1 MQDRVRPFVAH
12 FVEQSELKSL
22 EHIIKDE
29 ENQSIDCHQL
39 LASVDRLCD
48 VERTYLPIVALVALL
63 SKRKGPWPVFQ
74 LQQSYVRAWKSLPE
88 EAKAGH
94 APIEAQELVQHCL
107 ALCKQSYGS
116 LLDLFRSTSNSVAI
130 INPENGQSLHHG
142 ALYSALGRFALPLSA
157 SRPSR
162 KPIVAISL
170 PNGPLLALT
179 VLAVASYYTAAPI
192 AHGNGVGPEQFKADV
207 LQSKSDIVLA
217 SAADMDRLHLRD
229 SWLTEAGITVL
240 LIGVTEEM
248 DLTVKNL
255 NGTVVPCGI
264 SAPVPNKAD
273 DTGILLFTSGTSG
286 TKKLVPLRIH
296 SMVCGIAM
304 VIESWGLSPSM
315 RCLNQMPL
323 NHVGGLIRN
332 LFAPILSGGSVIC
345 CSAFDANQFWD
356 CVEDFAPTW
365 YYASPS
371 MHQCILET
379 ALERPQS
386 VHKSQIRL
394 ACNAAGGL
402 LPSLAGRLRD
412 TFSTETMQCTV
423 LPSYGMTECMPIS
436 TPPLNY
442 CLERPGTSGM
452 SVGPEL
458 GVMDG
463 NGERVSHGV
472 VGRISV
478 RGAPVF
484 EGYLQA
490 DNHVDVSCF
499 TDGGWFDTGDMG
511 YLDPDG
517 YLYITGRSKE
527 VINRGGE
534 LISPFEVEEAVVSA
548 AGIQSSATFGRISK
562 ALAFSVAHDVLQE
575 VVGVAVV
582 TPEGAQRSCLRDIQE
597 SVAPLLGSVKIPVL
611 VVFMDHGLPTNN
623 NKIPC
628 IKLADRLGLPE
639 ISDKTSHS
647 QRHYQATTPP
657 PNTPLQTSIE
667 CESLLVSNRPL
678 LEACAALVPASLD
691 FHVSSDT
698 SELYS
703 ELFLA
708 PHKSLEALPIGE
720 EEDLFGRLKNM
731 LPGYCALSKIHRLQ
745 NAFPKLPGGQVD
757 EAKLADQL
765 EMAAKPSPH
774 ADMNDTEATVAKL
787 FAQTLSLTMNDIG
800 RASDFFDL
808 GGSSMAAGQ
817 LLSKLRKEFE
827 MRLPIDVL
835 FTTRKVSALA
845 ALIQERLR
853 ESEAPISK
861 STAAGIPCVESPLLP
876 GCERTCSSTKTALL
890 AIQLLPLVVI
900 YPMKRAFTWT
910 VFIYFLT
917 YTQGWVTNQSI
928 LGRLLD
934 LCISM
939 FIARTLTRTIAPL
952 LAIAFKWVMIGRYK
966 EGLYPMWSKYHTR
979 WWLCQK
985 VIAIAGMGNFG
996 ICNATRV
1003 AYYRMLGAN
1012 IGCNV
1017 SIQKGATLGEYDL
1030 VSIGDEA
1037 VLERCIVRPFGA
1049 ERNTSMYLGRISIG
1063 PRAVIGTASIV
1074 APGTVVPES
1083 ACLGPNTSSWEV
1095 ADADESNRDLA
1106 PSRIPTAHWTLNF
1119 FAGLPIQFLAKF
1131 VGAMPWLLCLIALV
1145 SHKPH
1150 DEVSDMLREVCIW
1163 FSGEN
1168 RVGLHYAA
1176 LSANAVLS
1184 PVAYFFAVYLVK
1196 KSFDLALG
1204 VVQPTRA
1211 DQHSNVSKFRAQLL
1225 RSLLPAPAFHDLSEL
1240 FGAHYEKT
1248 SQLARLMGA
1257 KVGKRVYWPG
1267 TGPSIQDFPLLEIGD
1282 DVVFGSRS
1290 HLVTSD
1296 GSGSETIKIR
1306 SGSMVA
1312 DRVVLLPGVELGER
1326 TVMGSGALTKRDSQY
1341 APKTTWVGAKKG
1353 EAVCLTATEP
1363 EDRAFASVQNE
1374 KSVSTVHALNVNDM
1388 TYSPYDYSGINSTST
1403 TLVPHLDSE
1412 ASSIALVEKGTMP
1425 HHHFDHKSSR
1435 TSIKASLSTSVTVHE
1450 VGSSGSLD
1458 AETESSSPFGR
1469 AFYQGKASYK
1479 VWSQSTITFHSTFV
1493 ALSTAI
1499 FWNIGSI
1506 SAVQVIGHAYED
1518 NTILSRHFLG
1528 QNNLRPL
1535 ALYVFFTDIIIAI
1548 MAVQSTLVLAFLIAS
1563 KWLLMGRRQQGNYDW
1578 DKSPYCQRWQLFLK
1592 LESLRRHCY
1601 GGHGILGMLTG
1612 THWIVL
1618 YFRALG
1624 LKCGKDCALF
1634 AGGLPS
1640 LMFTEP
1646 DLLALGDRVSV
1657 DDASLVG
1664 HINTR
1669 GKFDLNPL
1677 HVGDRSVLR
1686 SGSRLLSGARMEA
1699 DACLLEHTLVM
1710 AGDVVDEGSTSQG
1723 WPAEEFRGNR
1733 TPTLKVGQT
1742 WTVAKA

>member
-1 MQDRVRPFVAH
+1 M
-12 FVEQSELKSL
+12 
-22 EHIIKDE
+22 
-29 ENQSIDCHQL
+29 
-39 LASVDRLCD
+39 
-48 VERTYLPIVALVALL
+48 
-63 SKRKGPWPVFQ
+63 
-74 LQQSYVRAWKSLPE
+74 
-88 EAKAGH
+88 
-94 APIEAQELVQHCL
+94 
-107 ALCKQSYGS
+107 
-116 LLDLFRSTSNSVAI
+116 
-130 INPENGQSLHHG
+130 
-142 ALYSALGRFALPLSA
+142 
-157 SRPSR
+157 
-162 KPIVAISL
+162 
-170 PNGPLLALT
+170 
-179 VLAVASYYTAAPI
+179 
-192 AHGNGVGPEQFKADV
+192 
-207 LQSKSDIVLA
+207 VLA
-217 SAADMDRLHLRD
+217 SAADIDRLHLRD
-229 SWLTEAGITVL
+229 SWLVEAGITVL
-240 LIGVTEEM
+240 LVELTEDM
-248 DLTVKNL
+248 DLVVKDL
-255 NGTVVPCGI
+255 HGTVVPRGL

-273 DTGILLFTSGTSG
+273 DTGIMLFTSGTSG
-286 TKKLVPLRIH
+286 TKKLVPLHVH

-304 VIESWGLSPSM
+304 VIESWGLSLSM

-332 LFAPILSGGSVIC
+332 LFAPIMSDGSVIC

-356 CVEDFAPTW
+356 CVEDYAPTW

-371 MHQCILET
+371 MHQCILEAAT
-379 ALERPQS
+379 ERSETVQ
-386 VHKSQIRL
+386 KSQIRL
-394 ACNAAGGL
+394 VCNAAGGL
-402 LPSLAGRLRD
+402 LPSLACRLRD
-412 TFSTETMQCTV
+412 TFSTETRQCTV

-442 CLERPGTSGM
+442 CLDRPGTSGT

-458 GVMDG
+458 AVMDG
-463 NGERVSHGV
+463 NGQRVNHGV

-478 RGAPVF
+478 RGEPVF
-484 EGYLQA
+484 GGYLQA
-490 DNHVDVSCF
+490 DNHVDLSCF
-499 TDGGWFDTGDMG
+499 TDDGWFDTGDMG
-511 YLDPDG
+511 FLDPDG

-548 AGIQSSATFGRISK
+548 ASIQGSATFGRISK

-575 VVGVAVV
+575 VVGIAVV

-611 VVFMDHGLPTNN
+611 VVFMDHGLPVNN
-623 NKIPC
+623 NKILR

-639 ISDKTSHS
+639 ISDQTPHS
-647 QRHYQATTPP
+647 QRHYQAITPL
-657 PNTPLQTSIE
+657 PNTPLHVLIE
-667 CESLLVSNRPL
+667 CELLSASNHAL
-678 LEACAALVPASLD
+678 LEACAKLVPTRFD
-691 FHVSSDT
+691 YHVRSIT
-698 SELYS
+698 PEFYP

-708 PHKSLEALPIGE
+708 PRNSFEVAPVGE
-720 EEDLFGRLKNM
+720 EEEDFAERLRKM
-731 LPGYCALSKIHRLQ
+731 LPGYCVPSKIHRLRT
-745 NAFPKLPGGQVD
+745 AISKLSGGQVD
-757 EAKLADQL
+757 EEKLTLQIEAT
-765 EMAAKPSPH
+765 ASPSPH
-774 ADMNDTEATVAKL
+774 ASMNDTEATVAKL
-787 FAQTLSLTMNDIG
+787 FAQTLSLSVNDIC
-800 RASDFFDL
+800 RTSDFFDL

-845 ALIQERLR
+845 ALIQERKKET
-853 ESEAPISK
+853 ESPISK
-861 STAAGIPCVESPLLP
+861 ATAADVAHVEPPLLP
-876 GCERTCSSTKTALL
+876 GCEETCSSTKATLL
-890 AIQLLPLVVI
+890 AMQLLPLIVM

-917 YTQGWVTNQSI
+917 YTQDWVTNQSI

-939 FIARTLTRTIAPL
+939 FVARTLTRTVAPL
-952 LAIAFKWVMIGRYK
+952 LAVVFKWLVIGKYK
-966 EGLYPMWSKYHTR
+966 EGLYPMWSSYHTR

-996 ICNATRV
+996 ICNTTRV
-1003 AYYRMLGAN
+1003 AYYRMLGAT
-1012 IGCNV
+1012 IGHSV

-1049 ERNTSMYLGRISIG
+1049 ERNTSMYLGRIRIG
-1063 PRAVIGTASIV
+1063 PRAVVGTASIV
-1074 APGTVVPES
+1074 APGTNVPKN

-1106 PSRIPTAHWTLNF
+1106 PSRIPAAHWTLNL
-1119 FAGLPIQFLAKF
+1119 FAGLPIQFMVKF
-1131 VGAMPWLLCLIALV
+1131 VGAMPWLLCLLALV

-1150 DEVSDMLREVCIW
+1150 DEVNDMLREVCIW

-1184 PVAYFFAVYLVK
+1184 PMAYFFAVCLVK

-1204 VVQPTRA
+1204 VVRPTRA
-1211 DQHSNVSKFRAQLL
+1211 DQQSNISKFRAQLI
-1225 RSLLPAPAFHDLSEL
+1225 RLLMPAPAFHSLSEL
-1240 FGAHYEKT
+1240 FGTHYERT

-1296 GSGSETIKIR
+1296 GNGSETIRIHT
-1306 SGSMVA
+1306 GAMVA
-1312 DRVVLLPGVELGER
+1312 DRVVLLPGVELGEG
-1326 TVMGSGALTKRDSQY
+1326 TVMGSGALTKRNLPY
-1341 APKTTWVGAKKG
+1341 ASNTTWVGAKKG
-1353 EAVCLTATEP
+1353 EAVCLTTAEP
-1363 EDRAFASVQNE
+1363 EGKERSSIQAGKF
-1374 KSVSTVHALNVNDM
+1374 VSTGHNLSVDDVIS
-1388 TYSPYDYSGINSTST
+1388 SPYNHSGINSTST

-1412 ASSIALVEKGTMP
+1412 ASSIAFAEKGTVR
-1425 HHHFDHKSSR
+1425 HTNFDTKTTQ
-1435 TSIKASLSTSVTVHE
+1435 TSIKTSNTTSVTVHE
-1450 VGSSGSLD
+1450 VDSTGSLD
-1458 AETESSSPFGR
+1458 TEAESSSPFGR
-1469 AFYQGKASYK
+1469 AFYQGKANYK
-1479 VWSQSTITFHSTFV
+1479 VWSQSTITCYSTLV

-1506 SAVQVIGHAYED
+1506 SAVQVIGHAYKN
-1518 NTILSRHFLG
+1518 NTILSQGFLG

-1535 ALYVFFTDIIIAI
+1535 ALYIYFTAIIIAI
-1548 MAVQSTLVLAFLIAS
+1548 MAVQSALVLAFLIGS

-1624 LKCGKDCALF
+1624 LKCGRDCALF

-1646 DLLALGDRVSV
+1646 DLLTLGDRVSV

-1699 DACLLEHTLVM
+1699 DACLLEHTLIM

-1723 WPAEEFRGNR
+1723 WPAEEFKGNR
-1733 TPTLKVGQT
+1733 TPTLKVGRT
-1742 WTVAKA
+1742 WTVEKA